1 MALLAA
7 PLLLLR
13 RVPFVAPALRPA
25 RLDELFL
32 GVLAFAALPV
42 FDAARLPRV
51 AFGRPAFA
59 LAVLLARPLLDF
71 GRPADRPEVAFTPRA
86 PLRALAVLRPS
97 LRADAVRGLR
107 PRPAPAFPSL
117 FSAGMG

>member
-1 MALLAA
+1 MAVLAA

-13 RVPFVAPALRPA
+13 RVPFVAPALRLV

-32 GVLAFAALPV
+32 RLLVLAALRV

-59 LAVLLARPLLDF
+59 LAVLLARALLAF
-71 GRPADRPEVAFTPRA
+71 GRPADRLELAFTPRA
-86 PLRALAVLRPS
+86 PLRALAVLRPVLRADV

-107 PRPAPAFPSL
+107 RRLAPDRL
-117 FSAGMG
+117 R